1 MMFAS
6 IWKVETPEESLL
18 PSLCGMCLLN
28 QESRE
33 EEKVKILIWFKTSE
47 F

>member
-18 PSLCGMCLLN
+18 PCGMCLLN

-33 EEKVKILIWFKTSE
+33 EEKVTILIWFKTSE